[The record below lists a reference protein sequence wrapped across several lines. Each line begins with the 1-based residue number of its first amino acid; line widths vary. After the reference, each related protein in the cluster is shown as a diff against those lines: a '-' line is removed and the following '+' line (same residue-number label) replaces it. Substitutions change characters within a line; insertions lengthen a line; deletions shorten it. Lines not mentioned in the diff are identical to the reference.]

1 MQFRFHY
8 VDSLGVALKKQ
19 DGTLD
24 ENGQPADSLYYSMA
38 TVFASTKEVIQANQF
53 MNSDIM
59 ANIVNEEKGWTYL
72 KSPAGIFTEATIP
85 YDEIAEELSNDT
97 LNAVKITFTNYAQDN
112 KNNFDMEAPSNV
124 LLLRKSELKTFFEEN
139 KTNDNITSFIAS
151 HNNSGTNQYTF
162 NNIARLVT
170 TCIGEMQNAKKEA
183 EQAGEQWN
191 KEKWMEENPDW
202 NKILLIPVTITY
214 DSSNSTNPTITG
226 IQHDLKPGYAKLKGG
241 KEGEPLQIE
250 VTYTRFSEQNN

>member
-1 MQFRFHY
+1 M
-8 VDSLGVALKKQ
+8 
-19 DGTLD
+19 D

-139 KTNDNITSFIAS
+139 K
-151 HNNSGTNQYTF
+151 
-162 NNIARLVT
+162 
-170 TCIGEMQNAKKEA
+170 
-183 EQAGEQWN
+183 
-191 KEKWMEENPDW
+191 
-202 NKILLIPVTITY
+202 
-214 DSSNSTNPTITG
+214 PTI
-226 IQHDLKPGYAKLKGG
+226 I
-241 KEGEPLQIE
+241 
-250 VTYTRFSEQNN
+250 